1 MELHLKVSELEE
13 ENLLLKQK
21 LKETELEN
29 EKIQV
34 DFFFNV
40 VAFIN
45 IVQEVGK
52 ITNKDKKK
60 EKKGRRRKVLHL
72 NLRDLENTKITTT
85 TTKLLKKDFT
95 VNVTAFTNI
104 I

>member
-34 DFFFNV
+34 ILYDL
-40 VAFIN
+40 
-45 IVQEVGK
+45 
-52 ITNKDKKK
+52 
-60 EKKGRRRKVLHL
+60 KVSSIFL
-72 NLRDLENTKITTT
+72 N
-85 TTKLLKKDFT
+85 
-95 VNVTAFTNI
+95 
-104 I
+104 